1 MAESSTR
8 IANADSGNYI
18 ATRDAN
24 AQDAAAND
32 REITLVDHSSRIWG
46 ISYATPTRTVT
57 AADPADLG
65 TDFASVPAGLIS
77 AKLTVGDH
85 NLLMV
90 SAHVG
95 NPNSVSLASIE
106 PLAVVPL
113 ILDASDNV
121 LGYLTPKNVLPW
133 APDSTYTPMQY
144 TDGSVIH
151 YIAPVM
157 SWPLNG
163 AGPYIGLGLFGTMGY
178 GKSGTDNLSV
188 KLYADLV
195 SGPEGAGFDDSA
207 PASFCG
213 QYGYSTAP

>member
-24 AQDAAAND
+24 APDASANA
-32 REITLVDHSSRIWG
+32 REVTLVDQSTRIWG
-46 ISYATPTRTVT
+46 VTYASPTRTVT

-85 NLLMV
+85 NLLTV

-113 ILDASDNV
+113 ILDASNNV
-121 LGYLTPKNVLPW
+121 LGYLTPKTVLPW

-144 TDGSVIH
+144 TDTSVSH
-151 YIAPVM
+151 YIAPLL

-163 AGPYIGLGLFGTMGY
+163 AGPYIGIGLLGTMGY

-195 SGPEGAGFDDSA
+195 SGPEGGGSIDRAIS
-207 PASFCG
+207 SFAG

>member
-1 MAESSTR
+1 MSESSTR
-8 IANADSGNYI
+8 VANAGSGNYI

-32 REITLVDHSSRIWG
+32 REITLVDQSSRIWG
-46 ISYATPTRTVT
+46 VSYATPTRTVT

-85 NLLMV
+85 SLLTV
-90 SAHVG
+90 SAHIG
-95 NPNSVSLASIE
+95 NPNSVALTSIE

-121 LGYLTPKNVLPW
+121 IGYLTPKTVLPW
-133 APDSTYTPMQY
+133 APNDVPIQY
-144 TDGSVIH
+144 TDTSVIH
-151 YIAPVM
+151 YIAPAM

-178 GKSGTDNLSV
+178 GESDADNLSV

-195 SGPEGAGFDDSA
+195 SGPEGAGFADSA
-207 PASFCG
+207 PAVFCG
-213 QYGYSTAP
+213 SYVYAVDGP